1 VLLVFLAC
9 LSFAVMTV
17 LLAVLVPACLCG
29 MLVLKLAQGV
39 AGWVDFF
46 SPLFKRGNR

>member
-1 VLLVFLAC
+1 MLLVFLAC

-29 MLVLKLAQGV
+29 MLVLKLAQGLL
-39 AGWVDFF
+39 GWVDFF
-46 SPLFKRGNR
+46 KPLFTKGD

>member
-1 VLLVFLAC
+1 MLLVFLAC

-39 AGWVDFF
+39 RGWVDFF
-46 SPLFKRGNR
+46 KPLFTKGD